1 MPLMSFEVE
10 NYRAFVEPAKVE
22 LKELTLL
29 FGYNNAGKS
38 ALARVL
44 PLLRDSSFGRRGLP
58 FNLKS
63 ATVRG
68 GEFEHLRSRQ
78 TGKRQIVLVL
88 EWSEREAP
96 RGMEEVH
103 ESLPDI
109 QRMRLVLQDLPE
121 RRQHVIESFEITL
134 RNSSILRGEWVASPD
149 ESLSRTLYDVRRDGG
164 TAARATIDWLGLIPK
179 VHRGLEADD
188 EAVLMLMDTL
198 CTSLQRML
206 WVGAVRA
213 MQPRAPRFPR
223 LQPNT
228 IDPDGSGDGS
238 GAADVLAWDK
248 TYGGE
253 IFASVS
259 RWYAQHAHTPLDI
272 VLRGDDY
279 ALVTGANQIS
289 LSDTGEGLTQVLPV
303 LVAGAMAAQAAHDE
317 PSYPSSYLVLEQPE
331 LHLHPAAHAPLA
343 KFFCDIAASAKPPRT
358 LIETHSENF
367 LFGVQL
373 AIARGEI
380 DPARVLIYWVR
391 QDDQGFSTV
400 TPIRMDA
407 DGRPDA
413 WPKGVFTEE
422 AELAQQ
428 LFEARQRRSAT

>member
-1 MPLMSFEVE
+1 MPLKSFEVE

-22 LKELTLL
+22 LKQLTLL

-44 PLLRDSSFGRRGLP
+44 PLLRDSSFSRRGLP
-58 FNLKS
+58 LNLES

-68 GEFEHLRSRQ
+68 GEFADLRSRQ

-88 EWSEREAP
+88 EWSELEVRP
-96 RGMEEVH
+96 GMEEVH
-103 ESLPDI
+103 DFIPDI
-109 QRMRLVLQDLPE
+109 QRVRLVLQDLPD
-121 RRQHVIESFEITL
+121 RRQHVISSFEITL
-134 RNSSILRGEWVASPD
+134 RSSSILRGAWVASPD
-149 ESLSRTLYDVRRDGG
+149 ESLSRTLYDVRRDEG
-164 TAARATIDWLGLIPK
+164 TAVRVTIDWLGLIPK
-179 VHRGLEADD
+179 VHHGLEADD
-188 EAVLMLMDTL
+188 EAVLMLMGTL
-198 CTSLQRML
+198 CMSLQHTL
-206 WVGAVRA
+206 WIGAVRT
-213 MQPRAPRFPR
+213 MQPRGPRSPR
-223 LQPNT
+223 LQPDT
-228 IDPDGSGDGS
+228 IGPDGG

-248 TYGGE
+248 QYGGE
-253 IFASVS
+253 ILKSVS
-259 RWYAQHAHTPLDI
+259 RWYAQHVNTSLDV

-279 ALVTGANQIS
+279 ELVTGANQIS

-303 LVAGAMAAQAAHDE
+303 LVAGAMAARAAHAD
-317 PSYPSSYLVLEQPE
+317 PSSYLVLEQPE

-343 KFFCDIAASAKPPRT
+343 KFFCDIAASAQPPRT

-380 DPARVLIYWVR
+380 DPSRVLIYWVR
-391 QDDQGFSTV
+391 QDDQGCATL

-413 WPKGVFTEE
+413 WPRGVFTEE
-422 AELAQQ
+422 AELAR
-428 LFEARQRRSAT
+428 LLLEARRQRSAT